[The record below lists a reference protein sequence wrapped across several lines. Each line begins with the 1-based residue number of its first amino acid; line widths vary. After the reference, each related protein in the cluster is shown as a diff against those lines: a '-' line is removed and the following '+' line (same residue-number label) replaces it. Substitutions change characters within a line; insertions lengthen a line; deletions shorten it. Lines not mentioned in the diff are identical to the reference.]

1 MFQSLNHHHGPALH
15 SSVSCLFCTGQ
26 PSAGCS
32 TQVFPNSAKQR
43 GVITSCAS
51 DLSAHFS
58 SLQRSHLHSAT
69 SQKLPALVIMGD
81 GFLNHKSSDSLQY
94 SLMFRLLYL
103 QGLLE
108 DLDNLFPI
116 ISDAVQSAYHLLQLL
131 SWHTDPPSSADNE
144 SKSHLSPSPSQS
156 LQAPLQPQSC
166 DLHSE
171 FPLV

>member
-1 MFQSLNHHHGPALH
+1 MLQSLNHHHGPALH
-15 SSVSCLFCTGQ
+15 SRMSCLFCNGQ

-43 GVITSCAS
+43 GVITFCAS

-103 QGLLE
+103 QGLLG
-108 DLDNLFPI
+108 DLDNLSPI